1 MSSKK
6 WKRLKN
12 MEEKEGYE
20 AMENENPGALLS
32 NEELIS
38 LVKEK
43 IEEKNEVIK
52 EQQMQIQDLQDKLAN
67 IEKENKDL
75 KEGKKQRED
84 LVKKISA
91 ILE

>member
-6 WKRLKN
+6 RKKRLN
-12 MEEKEGYE
+12 MDTKEGDE
-20 AMENENPGALLS
+20 AMENENLLS
-32 NEELIS
+32 NEDLIA

-43 IEEKNEVIK
+43 IDEKNEVIK

-67 IEKENKDL
+67 LEKENDKL
-75 KEGKKQRED
+75 KESQRQREE
-84 LVKKISA
+84 LVKKISS